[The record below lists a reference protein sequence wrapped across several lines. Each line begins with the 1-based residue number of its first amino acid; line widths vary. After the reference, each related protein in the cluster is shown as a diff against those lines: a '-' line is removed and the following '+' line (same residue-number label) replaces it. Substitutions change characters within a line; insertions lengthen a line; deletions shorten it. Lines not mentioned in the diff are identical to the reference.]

1 MYPVGEMPENK
12 VEVNIDPNLIG
23 SPAFFWWQVYVMV
36 GVDTATHDAPDFLMD
51 SIENSVMLVPFT

>member
-1 MYPVGEMPENK
+1 MPENK

-36 GVDTATHDAPDFLMD
+36 GVDTATHGAPDFLMD
-51 SIENSVMLVPFT
+51 SAPEDPAMLLPFT